1 MSETVQP
8 LGPRV
13 LLEIPE
19 EEAVTAS
26 GLVIPDT
33 ARSRQQRGVV
43 VAIGDDEELIKVKVG
58 DLVLFPQYSG
68 TSITLERRDYLLI
81 DATELL
87 AVIRPA

>member
-19 EEAVTAS
+19 EEGVTAS

-33 ARSRQQRGVV
+33 AKSRQQRGVV

-68 TSITLERRDYLLI
+68 TAITLERRDYLLI